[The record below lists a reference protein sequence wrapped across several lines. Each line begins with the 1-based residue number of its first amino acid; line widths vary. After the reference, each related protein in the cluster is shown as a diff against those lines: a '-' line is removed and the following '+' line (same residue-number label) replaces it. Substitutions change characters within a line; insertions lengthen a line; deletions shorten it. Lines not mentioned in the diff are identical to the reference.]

1 VPHAS
6 AGLRPLHRTRLKPH
20 DPSKALRLLEIERLL
35 GARLG
40 VGERELL
47 ECLDDEGA
55 EHFLS

>member
-6 AGLRPLHRTRLKPH
+6 AGLRPLHRTRLKLH
-20 DPSKALRLLEIERLL
+20 DPSKALGLFEGEGLL